1 MRIRHLLLGLL
12 SAVPLV
18 GCVESGP
25 AWPDRPGPKIVAS
38 FPPIYCF
45 VTNVAGDD
53 ATVRTA
59 MTSQGPHHFDP
70 KQSDAALLRRADL
83 FFLNGLGLDERA
95 AGKLKT
101 FSANGNL
108 RLVELGAK
116 VDKKLL
122 EEGACTHEDHA
133 HGHGHAHE
141 HPTDPHVWLG
151 LDTAEQMVNGV
162 RDELKTADPARS
174 GDYDRRAGEYV
185 AKLRQLRADGKA
197 MLKDKTE
204 KEFVTTHESLT
215 YFARSFGL
223 SVHDVIQTT
232 PGKEPKGEELD
243 KLVKD
248 MIEHKVRVI
257 AVEPQYSSQGAA
269 TRIADELK
277 RKGIDAVLVPIDPL
291 ETANEADLNPGW
303 YEAKMRANLEALNKA
318 LK

>member
-1 MRIRHLLLGLL
+1 MRTSLLLFGLIAAG
-12 SAVPLV
+12 AVV
-18 GCVESGP
+18 GCSSSGP

-45 VTNVAGDD
+45 VANVAGDD

-70 KQSDAALLRRADL
+70 KQSDAVLLRQADL

-95 AGKLKT
+95 AGKLKS
-101 FSANGNL
+101 FSANGKL
-108 RLVELGAK
+108 RLIDLGAK

-122 EEGACTHEDHA
+122 EEGECHHEGHDH
-133 HGHGHAHE
+133 GQPHE
-141 HPTDPHVWLG
+141 HPIDPHVWLG

-162 RDELKTADPARS
+162 RDELKAADPARAA
-174 GDYDRRAGEYV
+174 DYDRRAAEYT
-185 AKLRQLRADGKA
+185 AKLCKLKEEGTALLAGK
-197 MLKDKTE
+197 KE
-204 KEFVTTHESLT
+204 REFVTTHESLT

-223 SVHDVIQTT
+223 TVHDVIQTT
-232 PGKEPKGEELD
+232 PGKEPKGEDLD

-269 TRIADELK
+269 TRVADELK
-277 RKGIDAVLVPIDPL
+277 RKGVDAVLVPIDPL

-303 YEAKMRANLEALNKA
+303 YEAKMRANLESLKNA